1 MRSQCI
7 PTVTK
12 KQDPMHCYK
21 VNYVFARVLATFRGR
36 EISLISVYKATSP
49 VLFEP
54 PFSSSGRLQSANVSF
69 QH

>member
-36 EISLISVYKATSP
+36 EISLV
-49 VLFEP
+49 
-54 PFSSSGRLQSANVSF
+54 
-69 QH
+69 